1 MGQSQIIHSLLYPDL
16 LPKEKQILFRR
27 LDNSLKGRKIKNMII
42 GINGENVKSLSNMI
56 FGNNIRYT
64 SLFFLYENNSGEGVM
79 AQYGK
84 FKYEKDKKEFF
95 GIKLDNYCW
104 YPYKEK
110 GGLIFAEMDF
120 NTYIKKF
127 CSIAKIKIYL
137 DKKMYFYEFLE
148 KIKKNNEWDYNSYNI
163 NKHNCHD
170 FVAEAIKI
178 FNFEYK
184 PTSLKIL
191 DESLLEEED
200 EIIIP
205 SVILKILKNKM
216 NDNIENNSENNDNE
230 KNYNNNNVKEISDN
244 IENDNKN
251 NVNEIGNNFEN
262 DNKIKE
268 NENNKYKN
276 NDNKKINENKDKK
289 NNINERKIISIKL
302 MII

>member
-1 MGQSQIIHSLLYPDL
+1 
-16 LPKEKQILFRR
+16 
-27 LDNSLKGRKIKNMII
+27 
-42 GINGENVKSLSNMI
+42 
-56 FGNNIRYT
+56 
-64 SLFFLYENNSGEGVM
+64 
-79 AQYGK
+79 
-84 FKYEKDKKEFF
+84 
-95 GIKLDNYCW
+95 
-104 YPYKEK
+104 
-110 GGLIFAEMDF
+110 
-120 NTYIKKF
+120 
-127 CSIAKIKIYL
+127 
-137 DKKMYFYEFLE
+137 MYYYEFLE

-163 NKHNCHD
+163 NKHKCHD

-216 NDNIENNSENNDNE
+216 NDNIENNSENNDDE

-244 IENDNKN
+244 I
-251 NVNEIGNNFEN
+251 
-262 DNKIKE
+262 E

-289 NNINERKIISIKL
+289 K
-302 MII
+302 